1 MKDSSFQK
9 GIREIDNAV
18 ATRCDKGTVLL
29 SHATE
34 RTVPLSQ
41 RKSKEVNRMKV
52 VGITTQQE
60 VFIGSKD
67 RNFRINEFLIIED
80 PYQKNLLGEVVEAKT
95 YNRYIPLNIY
105 GDFVDNSVLE
115 SLKALGYNID
125 DDTIYIAKVRL
136 LNEALYPIQTGSDV
150 RIPEFIEVKNIMIK
164 SNTEEGLV
172 LGVIKNTD
180 DLARD
185 MDNEFKDLLYT
196 FEEGDLLPQS
206 EIPYILDLKSMH
218 HYPHIGVFGG
228 SGSGKSFGLR
238 VALEE
243 LMLQNIP
250 TIVLD
255 PHYEMDF
262 GEIASYMEE
271 NYADFT
277 DKFKCLQ
284 VGTHVGVKFEDL
296 AAQDLKNLLHA
307 ASNLTDSMNN
317 VVDILFKPRDSYYS
331 FYNRMQMLT
340 EAQEEGSLDRI
351 ENRIN
356 NANDNE
362 ERKAWTE
369 RKSLFL
375 SYDKT
380 CPYNSVRG
388 IIWRLRRLGNDGVF
402 SKDIREIEEG
412 LQYGKLIVIQ
422 GSTRI
427 LQVFSTYLLSNLYH
441 KRRDYKDALY
451 KKTAAEYFPP
461 FLIVTDEAHNFAPK
475 GYDSPSKSI
484 LKEISQE
491 GRKYGVFLI
500 LATQR
505 PTLLDETITAQ
516 LNTKLIFRTVRASDI
531 QTIQEETDLTMEEC
545 RRLPYLR
552 TGDVFISSANM
563 GRTIFA
569 RVRAALTTS
578 PHTLNPFDELK
589 NRTQE
594 DDEKFLNIIMSKLP
608 INDIELAQV
617 ALEIEQETKIT
628 YTVNNLEERLK
639 QMVDKNYIRKEETIF
654 GYRYRT

>member
-1 MKDSSFQK
+1 M
-9 GIREIDNAV
+9 
-18 ATRCDKGTVLL
+18 
-29 SHATE
+29 
-34 RTVPLSQ
+34 
-41 RKSKEVNRMKV
+41 MKV

-60 VFIGSKD
+60 VYVGSKE

-80 PYQKNLLGEVVEAKT
+80 PYQNNLLGEVVQANT

-105 GDFVDNSVLE
+105 GDFVDNSVLQ
-115 SLKALGYNID
+115 SLRALGYNID
-125 DDTIYIAKVRL
+125 EDTIYIAKIRL

-150 RIPEFIEVKNIMIK
+150 RIPEFIEVKDIMIQSK
-164 SNTEEGLV
+164 IDEGLV

-180 DLARD
+180 DLAND
-185 MDNEFKDLLYT
+185 MHNEFKDLLYT
-196 FEEGDLLPQS
+196 FEEGTLKHQRD
-206 EIPYILDLKSMH
+206 IPYILDLKSMH
-218 HYPHIGVFGG
+218 QYPHIGVFGG

-238 VALEE
+238 VVLEE
-243 LMLQNIP
+243 LMIQNIP

-271 NYADFT
+271 RSIDFNN
-277 DKFKCLQ
+277 KFKCLQ

-296 AAQDLKNLLHA
+296 SAQDLKNLLDA
-307 ASNLTDSMNN
+307 ASNLTDSMIN

-331 FYNRMQMLT
+331 FSNRLQMLT

-351 ENRIN
+351 EIRIN
-356 NANDNE
+356 NANDSE
-362 ERKAWTE
+362 ERKAWVE
-369 RKSLFL
+369 RKELFI

-402 SKDIREIEEG
+402 SKDIKGIEDG
-412 LQYGKLIVIQ
+412 LINGKLIVIQ

-427 LQVFSTYLLSNLYH
+427 LQVFSTYLLNNLYH

-451 KKTAAEYFPP
+451 KKTVAEYFPP
-461 FLIVTDEAHNFAPK
+461 FIIVTDEAHNFAPK

-531 QTIQEETDLTMEEC
+531 NTIQEETDLTLEEC
-545 RRLPYLR
+545 KRLPYLR

-569 RVRAALTTS
+569 RVRAALTSS

-589 NRTQE
+589 SRFQQ

-608 INDIELAQV
+608 INEMELAQV

-628 YTVNNLEERLK
+628 FTVNSLLDRLI
-639 QMVDKNYIRKEETIF
+639 QMVEKNYIKKEETIF
-654 GYRYRT
+654 GFRYKAL

>member
-1 MKDSSFQK
+1 
-9 GIREIDNAV
+9 
-18 ATRCDKGTVLL
+18 
-29 SHATE
+29 
-34 RTVPLSQ
+34 
-41 RKSKEVNRMKV
+41 MKV

-80 PYQKNLLGEVVEAKT
+80 PYQSNLLGEVVEAKT

-115 SLKALGYNID
+115 SLRALGYNID

-136 LNEALYPIQTGSDV
+136 LNEALYPIQTGSDA
-150 RIPEFIEVKNIMIK
+150 RIPEFIEVRDIMIK
-164 SNTEEGLV
+164 SSTEEGLT

-180 DLARD
+180 DLAKN
-185 MDNEFKDLLYT
+185 MDDELKDLLYT
-196 FEEGDLLPQS
+196 FEEGALLPQN

-238 VALEE
+238 VVLEE

-255 PHYEMDF
+255 PHFEMDF

-271 NYADFT
+271 KSIDFT
-277 DKFKCLQ
+277 EKFKCLQ
-284 VGTHVGVKFEDL
+284 VGSHVGVKFEDL
-296 AAQDLKNLLHA
+296 TAQDLKNLLHA

-317 VVDILFKPRDSYYS
+317 VVDILFKSRDSYYS
-331 FYNRMQMLT
+331 FSNRMQMLT

-356 NANDNE
+356 SSSDND
-362 ERKAWTE
+362 ERKAWME
-369 RKSLFL
+369 RRDLFI

-402 SKDIREIEEG
+402 SKDIKEIEDG
-412 LQYGKLIVIQ
+412 LQHGKLIVIQ

-427 LQVFSTYLLSNLYH
+427 LQVFSTYLLNNLYH
-441 KRRDYKDALY
+441 KRRDYKDAVY

-461 FLIVTDEAHNFAPK
+461 FIIVTDEAHNFAPK

-589 NRTQE
+589 SRSKE
-594 DDEKFLNIIMSKLP
+594 DDEKFLSIIMSKLP

-617 ALEIEQETKIT
+617 ALEIEQETKTT
-628 YTVNNLEERLK
+628 YTVSNLEERLK
-639 QMVDKNYIRKEETIF
+639 QMVVKDYIKKEETIF
-654 GYRYRT
+654 GYRYRA

>member
-1 MKDSSFQK
+1 
-9 GIREIDNAV
+9 
-18 ATRCDKGTVLL
+18 
-29 SHATE
+29 
-34 RTVPLSQ
+34 
-41 RKSKEVNRMKV
+41 MKV

-60 VFIGSKD
+60 VYVGSKD

-80 PYQKNLLGEVVEAKT
+80 PYQDNLLGEVVEANT

-105 GDFVDNSVLE
+105 GDFVDSSVLE

-150 RIPEFIEVKNIMIK
+150 RIPKFTEVKDIMVK
-164 SNTEEGLV
+164 SKLGEGLV

-180 DLARD
+180 DLAKD
-185 MDNEFKDLLYT
+185 MDEDLKRILYT
-196 FEEGDLLPQS
+196 FEEGALIPQND
-206 EIPYILDLKSMH
+206 IPYILDLKSMH

-238 VALEE
+238 VILEE
-243 LMLQNIP
+243 LMDLDIP

-262 GEIASYMEE
+262 GEGAPYLEGTGR
-271 NYADFT
+271 DFK

-284 VGTHVGVKFEDL
+284 VGIQIGVRFEDL
-296 AAQDLKNLLHA
+296 TAQDLKNLLDA

-317 VVDILFKPRDSYYS
+317 VVDILFKPKDSYYS
-331 FYNRMQMLT
+331 FSNRLQMLT

-351 ENRIN
+351 ESRIT
-356 NANDNE
+356 NARDEE
-362 ERKAWTE
+362 ERKAWIE
-369 RKSLFL
+369 RRDLFIN
-375 SYDKT
+375 YDRL

-402 SKDIREIEEG
+402 SKDIREIEDG
-412 LQYGKLIVIQ
+412 LQQGKLIVIQ

-427 LQVFSTYLLSNLYH
+427 LQVFSTYLLNNLYH

-451 KKTAAEYFPP
+451 MKAGADYFPP
-461 FLIVTDEAHNFAPK
+461 FIIVTDEAHNFAPK

-500 LATQR
+500 FASQR

-531 QTIQEETDLTMEEC
+531 QTIQEETDLTVEEC
-545 RRLPYLR
+545 KRLPYLR

-569 RVRAALTTS
+569 RIRAALTTS

-589 NRTQE
+589 ERRQE
-594 DDEKFLNIIMSKLP
+594 DDDRFLDIIMAKLP
-608 INDIELAQV
+608 INDIDLAQV
-617 ALEIEQETKIT
+617 ALEIEQETGTT
-628 YTVNNLEERLK
+628 YTVKALEERLK
-639 QMVDKNYIRKEETIF
+639 QMVNRKHIRIEETIF
-654 GYRYRT
+654 GYRYIK

>member
-1 MKDSSFQK
+1 
-9 GIREIDNAV
+9 
-18 ATRCDKGTVLL
+18 
-29 SHATE
+29 
-34 RTVPLSQ
+34 
-41 RKSKEVNRMKV
+41 MKV

-60 VFIGSKD
+60 VYVGSKD

-80 PYQKNLLGEVVEAKT
+80 PYQDNLLGEVVEANT

-105 GDFVDNSVLE
+105 GDFVDSSVLE

-150 RIPEFIEVKNIMIK
+150 RIPKFTEVKDIMVK
-164 SNTEEGLV
+164 SKLGEGLV

-180 DLARD
+180 DLAKD
-185 MDNEFKDLLYT
+185 MDEDLKGILYT
-196 FEEGDLLPQS
+196 FEEGALIPQND
-206 EIPYILDLKSMH
+206 IPYILDLESMH

-238 VALEE
+238 VILEE
-243 LMLQNIP
+243 LMDLDIP

-262 GEIASYMEE
+262 GEGAPYLEGTGR
-271 NYADFT
+271 DFK

-284 VGTHVGVKFEDL
+284 VGIQIGVRFEDL
-296 AAQDLKNLLHA
+296 TAQDLKNLLDA

-317 VVDILFKPRDSYYS
+317 VVDILFKPKDSYYS
-331 FYNRMQMLT
+331 FSNRLQMLT

-351 ENRIN
+351 ESRIT
-356 NANDNE
+356 NARDEE
-362 ERKAWTE
+362 ERKAWIE
-369 RKSLFL
+369 RRDLFIN
-375 SYDKT
+375 YDKL

-402 SKDIREIEEG
+402 SKDIREIEDG
-412 LQYGKLIVIQ
+412 LQQGKLIVIQ

-427 LQVFSTYLLSNLYH
+427 LQVFSTYLLNNLYH

-451 KKTAAEYFPP
+451 MKAGADYFPP
-461 FLIVTDEAHNFAPK
+461 FIIVTDEAHNFAPK

-500 LATQR
+500 FASQR

-531 QTIQEETDLTMEEC
+531 QTIQEETDLTVEEC
-545 RRLPYLR
+545 KRLPYLR

-569 RVRAALTTS
+569 RIRAALTTS

-589 NRTQE
+589 ERRQE
-594 DDEKFLNIIMSKLP
+594 DDDRFLDIIMAKLP
-608 INDIELAQV
+608 INDIDLAQV
-617 ALEIEQETKIT
+617 ALEIEQETGTT
-628 YTVNNLEERLK
+628 YTVKALEERLK
-639 QMVDKNYIRKEETIF
+639 QMVNRKHIRKEETIF
-654 GYRYRT
+654 GYRYIK

>member
-1 MKDSSFQK
+1 M
-9 GIREIDNAV
+9 
-18 ATRCDKGTVLL
+18 
-29 SHATE
+29 
-34 RTVPLSQ
+34 
-41 RKSKEVNRMKV
+41 MKV

-60 VFIGSKD
+60 VYVGSKE

-80 PYQKNLLGEVVEAKT
+80 PYQNNLLGEVVQANT

-105 GDFVDNSVLE
+105 GDFVDNSVLQ
-115 SLKALGYNID
+115 SLRALGYNID
-125 DDTIYIAKVRL
+125 EDTIYIAKIRL

-150 RIPEFIEVKNIMIK
+150 RIPEFIEVKDIMIQSK
-164 SNTEEGLV
+164 IDEGLV

-180 DLARD
+180 DLAND
-185 MDNEFKDLLYT
+185 MHNEYKDLLYT
-196 FEEGDLLPQS
+196 FEEGTLKHQRD
-206 EIPYILDLKSMH
+206 IPYILDLKSMH
-218 HYPHIGVFGG
+218 QYPHIGVFGG

-238 VALEE
+238 VVLEE
-243 LMLQNIP
+243 LMIQNIP

-271 NYADFT
+271 RSIDFNN
-277 DKFKCLQ
+277 KFKCLQ

-296 AAQDLKNLLHA
+296 SAQDLKNLLDA
-307 ASNLTDSMNN
+307 ASNLTDSMIN

-331 FYNRMQMLT
+331 FSNRLQMLT

-351 ENRIN
+351 EIRIN
-356 NANDNE
+356 NANDSE
-362 ERKAWTE
+362 ERKAWVE
-369 RKSLFL
+369 RKELFI

-402 SKDIREIEEG
+402 SKDIKGIEDG
-412 LQYGKLIVIQ
+412 LINGKLIVIQ

-427 LQVFSTYLLSNLYH
+427 LQVFSTYLLNNLYH

-451 KKTAAEYFPP
+451 KKTVAEYFPP
-461 FLIVTDEAHNFAPK
+461 FIIVTDEAHNFAPK

-531 QTIQEETDLTMEEC
+531 NTIQEETDLTLEEC
-545 RRLPYLR
+545 KRLPYLR

-569 RVRAALTTS
+569 RVRAALTSS

-589 NRTQE
+589 SRFQQ

-608 INDIELAQV
+608 INEMELAQV

-628 YTVNNLEERLK
+628 FTVNSLLDRLI
-639 QMVDKNYIRKEETIF
+639 QMVEKNYIKKEETIF
-654 GYRYRT
+654 GFRYKAL

>member
-1 MKDSSFQK
+1 
-9 GIREIDNAV
+9 
-18 ATRCDKGTVLL
+18 
-29 SHATE
+29 
-34 RTVPLSQ
+34 
-41 RKSKEVNRMKV
+41 MKV

-60 VFIGSKD
+60 VYVGSKD

-80 PYQKNLLGEVVEAKT
+80 PYQDNLLGEVVEANT

-105 GDFVDNSVLE
+105 GDFVDSSVLE

-150 RIPEFIEVKNIMIK
+150 RIPKFTEVKDIMVK
-164 SNTEEGLV
+164 SKLGEGLV

-180 DLARD
+180 DLAKD
-185 MDNEFKDLLYT
+185 MDEDLKRILYT
-196 FEEGDLLPQS
+196 FEEGALIPQND
-206 EIPYILDLKSMH
+206 IPYILDLKSMH

-238 VALEE
+238 VILEE
-243 LMLQNIP
+243 LMDLDIP

-262 GEIASYMEE
+262 GEGAPYLEGTGR
-271 NYADFT
+271 DFK

-284 VGTHVGVKFEDL
+284 VGIQIGVRFEDL
-296 AAQDLKNLLHA
+296 TAQDLKNLLDA

-317 VVDILFKPRDSYYS
+317 VVDILFKPKDSYYS
-331 FYNRMQMLT
+331 FSNRLQMLT

-351 ENRIN
+351 ESRIT
-356 NANDNE
+356 NARDEE
-362 ERKAWTE
+362 ERKAWIE
-369 RKSLFL
+369 RRDLFIN
-375 SYDKT
+375 YDKL

-402 SKDIREIEEG
+402 SKDIREIEDG
-412 LQYGKLIVIQ
+412 LQQGKLIVIQ

-427 LQVFSTYLLSNLYH
+427 LQVFSTYLLNNLYH

-451 KKTAAEYFPP
+451 MKAGADYFPP
-461 FLIVTDEAHNFAPK
+461 FIIVTDEAHNFAPK

-500 LATQR
+500 FASQR

-531 QTIQEETDLTMEEC
+531 QTIQEETDLTVEEC
-545 RRLPYLR
+545 KRLPYLR

-569 RVRAALTTS
+569 RIRAALTTS

-589 NRTQE
+589 ERRQE
-594 DDEKFLNIIMSKLP
+594 DDDRFLDIIMAKLP
-608 INDIELAQV
+608 INDIDLAQV
-617 ALEIEQETKIT
+617 ALEI
-628 YTVNNLEERLK
+628 
-639 QMVDKNYIRKEETIF
+639 
-654 GYRYRT
+654 

>member
-1 MKDSSFQK
+1 
-9 GIREIDNAV
+9 
-18 ATRCDKGTVLL
+18 
-29 SHATE
+29 
-34 RTVPLSQ
+34 
-41 RKSKEVNRMKV
+41 MKV

-60 VFIGSKD
+60 VYVGSKD

-80 PYQKNLLGEVVEAKT
+80 PYQDNLLGEVVEANT

-105 GDFVDNSVLE
+105 GDFVDSSVLE

-150 RIPEFIEVKNIMIK
+150 RIPKFTEVKDIMVK
-164 SNTEEGLV
+164 SKLGEGLV

-180 DLARD
+180 DLAKD
-185 MDNEFKDLLYT
+185 MDEDLKRILYT
-196 FEEGDLLPQS
+196 FEEGALIPQND
-206 EIPYILDLKSMH
+206 IPYILDLKSMH

-238 VALEE
+238 VILEE
-243 LMLQNIP
+243 LMDLDIP

-262 GEIASYMEE
+262 GEGAPYLEGTGR
-271 NYADFT
+271 DFK

-284 VGTHVGVKFEDL
+284 VGIQIGVRFEDL
-296 AAQDLKNLLHA
+296 TAQDLKNLLDA

-317 VVDILFKPRDSYYS
+317 VVDILFKPKDSYYS
-331 FYNRMQMLT
+331 FSNRLQMLT

-351 ENRIN
+351 ESRIT
-356 NANDNE
+356 NARDEE
-362 ERKAWTE
+362 ERKAWIE
-369 RKSLFL
+369 RRDLFIN
-375 SYDKT
+375 YDKL

-402 SKDIREIEEG
+402 SKDIREIEDG
-412 LQYGKLIVIQ
+412 LQQGKLIVIQ

-427 LQVFSTYLLSNLYH
+427 LQVFSTYLLNNLYH

-451 KKTAAEYFPP
+451 MKAGADYFPP
-461 FLIVTDEAHNFAPK
+461 FIIVTDEAHNFAPK

-500 LATQR
+500 FASQR

-531 QTIQEETDLTMEEC
+531 QTIQEETDLTVEEC
-545 RRLPYLR
+545 KRLPYLR

-569 RVRAALTTS
+569 RIRAALTTS

-589 NRTQE
+589 ERRQE
-594 DDEKFLNIIMSKLP
+594 DDDRFLDIIMAKLP
-608 INDIELAQV
+608 INDIDLAQV
-617 ALEIEQETKIT
+617 ALEIEQETGTT
-628 YTVNNLEERLK
+628 YTVKALEERLK
-639 QMVDKNYIRKEETIF
+639 QMVNRKHIRKEETIF
-654 GYRYRT
+654 GYRYIK